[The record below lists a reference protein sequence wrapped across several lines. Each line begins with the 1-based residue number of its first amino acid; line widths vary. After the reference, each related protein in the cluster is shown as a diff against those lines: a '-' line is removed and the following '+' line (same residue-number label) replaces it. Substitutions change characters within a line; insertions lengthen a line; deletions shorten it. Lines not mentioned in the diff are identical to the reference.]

1 MYYLKNVIK
10 LVTLTAM
17 LLSYDVSAAD
27 NPVDHKPIPPEVK
40 SGIVK
45 LIDHPNLSDVEFRE
59 AEAVLH
65 FFVNAKSEIVVLVV
79 ETETPYVEQLL
90 KQKLNYRKLNTEVL
104 DQRYTLKVTI
114 RNG

>member
-1 MYYLKNVIK
+1 MYTLKNVIK
-10 LVTLTAM
+10 LFALTVM
-17 LLSYDVSAAD
+17 LLSYGVSVAD
-27 NPVDHKPIPPEVK
+27 NPKDHKPIPPEVK

-45 LIDHPNLSDVEFRE
+45 LIDHPNLTDVDFRE

-65 FFVNAKSEIVVLVV
+65 FLVNAKSEIVVLLV
-79 ETETPYVEQLL
+79 ETEAPYVDQLL
-90 KQKLNYRKLNTEVL
+90 KQKLNYKKLNTANL

>member
-1 MYYLKNVIK
+1 MYTFKDVIR
-10 LVTLTAM
+10 LVVLTTM
-17 LLSYDVSAAD
+17 LLSYGVSLAD
-27 NPVDHKPIPPEVK
+27 NSVDRKPIPPEVK

-45 LIDHPNLSDVEFRE
+45 LIDHPNLADVDFQE

-65 FFVNAKSEIVVLVV
+65 FLVNAKSEIVVLLV

-90 KQKLNYRKLNTEVL
+90 KQKLNYRKLNTADL